1 MTMTLV
7 AASLVGN
14 LLGLL
19 GSQYYTFVGDDLLL
33 VAGGGSVCLTCLA
46 LAVGLGPSLG
56 RNALRSSTWRSLT
69 RSSVTFQALAVAGG
83 ALLVVAPFL
92 SLTWG
97 RPVSAYGVAA
107 MIIQAALGTGA
118 VILVVLTRVKEA
130 PGVSWVLALIGS
142 FTGGLALTGWTVG
155 VAGLSEAGIV
165 AILTGDIDG
174 ISGSLALGGSL
185 VGATA
190 VLVGGLTSRVGS
202 SSAEPEGFYSGR
214 PANG

>member
-1 MTMTLV
+1 
-7 AASLVGN
+7 
-14 LLGLL
+14 
-19 GSQYYTFVGDDLLL
+19 
-33 VAGGGSVCLTCLA
+33 
-46 LAVGLGPSLG
+46 
-56 RNALRSSTWRSLT
+56 
-69 RSSVTFQALAVAGG
+69 
-83 ALLVVAPFL
+83 
-92 SLTWG
+92 
-97 RPVSAYGVAA
+97 
-107 MIIQAALGTGA
+107 
-118 VILVVLTRVKEA
+118 
-130 PGVSWVLALIGS
+130 VSWVLALIGS